1 MLPSPPPAATNRRRT
16 ESPSVSV
23 VIPVRDPA
31 ALHLMLRGMP
41 GVDEIVVVDV
51 DNVLPEQPGAILV
64 RPGSSGV
71 GNALASGVAVA
82 RGDVVVTLNG
92 DGSTDPAEIPRFV
105 AALVGGADV
114 ALGSR
119 YSAGGRDLTGGRF
132 RRWANLLLI
141 WCLNTLLGTRRT
153 DPGFGYAAF
162 WRDSVPDL
170 GLPDPSSG
178 ADTSW
183 GAGPEVGPLLALRP
197 AVRGLRV
204 AEVASVAFPPIRRA
218 LRSDRP
224 RLHHWLRTALRERR
238 TGGRHATGAMRPLAP
253 RAQPVLNEQDRGPL
267 APRSLPVLGEQDH
280 GSLPPRSLPVL
291 NERNRRV
298 RKTNETGAGR
308 RALDRRAVQALAA
321 ERQTSDHARRF
332 TGAKG
337 WDQTDRRTVR
347 PLWASYGR
355 GATGAQQL
363 PNAAPPVWRDGH
375 PERLGGPDVQPR
387 PGSAPWP
394 DGGTTQPSFRPE
406 IGSRRRRIAG
416 IRQSQPD
423 LRVINGEGTGA
434 TTGRRARLRSVK
446 KPLI

>member
-1 MLPSPPPAATNRRRT
+1 M
-16 ESPSVSV
+16 
-23 VIPVRDPA
+23 IPVRDPA
-31 ALHLMLRGMP
+31 ALRLMLRGMP
-41 GVDEIVVVDV
+41 GVDEIVVVDI
-51 DNVLPEQPGAILV
+51 DSALPEQPGAILV
-64 RPGSSGV
+64 RPGSAGA
-71 GNALASGVAVA
+71 GNALASGVGVA

-141 WCLNTLLGTRRT
+141 WCLNTLLGTHRT

-162 WRDSVPDL
+162 WRDTVPDL
-170 GLPDPSSG
+170 GLPDPSPGATAG
-178 ADTSW
+178 ADAAW

-224 RLHHWLRTALRERR
+224 RLHHWLRTALRERK
-238 TGGRHATGAMRPLAP
+238 TGGRHATGAPRPLVP
-253 RAQPVLNEQDRGPL
+253 RSLPAVHELDRGPL
-267 APRSLPVLGEQDH
+267 APRSLPVLNQQD
-280 GSLPPRSLPVL
+280 
-291 NERNRRV
+291 RNQQDRRAG
-298 RKTNETGAGR
+298 KTNEAGAGR

-321 ERQTSDHARRF
+321 ERQKSDHTRRL
-332 TGAKG
+332 TVAKG
-337 WDQTDRRTVR
+337 WEQADRRTVR

-355 GATGAQQL
+355 GTAGAHQL

-375 PERLGGPDVQPR
+375 PERLGGPDTQPR
-387 PGSAPWP
+387 PDSAPWP

-423 LRVINGEGTGA
+423 LRVINGEGAGA
-434 TTGRRARLRSVK
+434 ATGRRARLRSVK
-446 KPLI
+446 KPQI

>member
-1 MLPSPPPAATNRRRT
+1 M
-16 ESPSVSV
+16 
-23 VIPVRDPA
+23 IPVRDPA

-41 GVDEIVVVDV
+41 GVDEIVVVDI
-51 DNVLPEQPGAILV
+51 DSALPEQPGAILV
-64 RPGSSGV
+64 RPGSAGA
-71 GNALASGVAVA
+71 GNALAAGVGVT

-162 WRDSVPDL
+162 WRDTVPDL
-170 GLPDPSSG
+170 GLPDPTPG
-178 ADTSW
+178 ATAGASW

-204 AEVASVAFPPIRRA
+204 AEVASVAFPPIRRT

-224 RLHHWLRTALRERR
+224 RLHHWLRTAWRERN
-238 TGGRHATGAMRPLAP
+238 TGGRHATGAPRPH
-253 RAQPVLNEQDRGPL
+253 
-267 APRSLPVLGEQDH
+267 APRSLPVLNP
-280 GSLPPRSLPVL
+280 LPLLDERDPRL
-291 NERNRRV
+291 
-298 RKTNETGAGR
+298 RKTSETGVGR

-321 ERQTSDHARRF
+321 ERQTSEPARRF

-355 GATGAQQL
+355 GATGAHQL

-375 PERLGGPDVQPR
+375 PERLGGPDTQPR

-394 DGGTTQPSFRPE
+394 EGGTTQPSFRPE

-416 IRQSQPD
+416 FRQSQPD
-423 LRVINGEGTGA
+423 LRVINGEGAGA
-434 TTGRRARLRSVK
+434 ATGRRARLRSVK
-446 KPLI
+446 KPPL